1 MVSKTRVKKRRI
13 NFTYLHKAA
22 KDGSVSICK
31 RLIQAGTPIDI
42 FDRKNKTA
50 LHIAIINGHYDV
62 VKHLLDNGANSN
74 SHFFSFG
81 FWWTP
86 LQIAAK
92 IGDIGICELLIKAGA
107 QINSV
112 RKIDGAT
119 ALWIAKACCISID
132 CDNVVKYLLENG
144 ASPNVRT
151 SCGGYFTTPLH
162 IAALTGDIDGCE
174 LLIKAGAEIDPVCN
188 VDSATSRS
196 IEHCTKYVRY
206 FWKYVRNKTP
216 LQIAAIRC
224 NIGICELLVQ
234 AGAQING
241 ADGCD
246 ESPLLSIIELRPK
259 SQSRRNYYLF
269 YFLLVEYLLKNGA
282 NANYKSRDGR
292 KPLHQ
297 AVLHNLP
304 KVCQLLVSFGADV
317 DDTYTIGEYW
327 QKSPLVMAFHFKRY
341 NIIKYLFNKSAKF
354 NVEQAENFLYIAD
367 KAVQKQDIEMLQFL
381 IRCEN
386 SPLDRE
392 WICKKIRNTILKDRT
407 HKKLQ
412 FFLFL
417 SNIHPTFGE
426 TYSGLTDM
434 CRNDIRKNLDS
445 IGICDLFVL
454 AGAQIN
460 GVDGCDE
467 SPLLYMIELRPKLK
481 SRREY
486 YANYF
491 SVVEYLLKNGANA
504 NYKSRD
510 GRKPLH
516 QAVLHNLPKVCQ
528 LLVSFGADVDD
539 TYKIGEYWQK
549 SPLVMAFHFKR
560 YNIIKYLFNKSAKFN
575 VEQAENFL
583 YIADKAVQ
591 KQDIEMLQFLI
602 RCENSP
608 LDREWICKKIRNTI
622 LKDRT
627 HKKLQFLLSLSSIHP
642 TFGETNSG
650 LTDVCRNNIRKNLG
664 RVQTFGKINKLKIP
678 KTVKRYLACDS
689 LLRHIC
695 KGTLINKNLP
705 MKARKNAEQLLW
717 HLNCLY

>member
-1 MVSKTRVKKRRI
+1 MSCYSLQVEAQRQLAQSRG
-13 NFTYLHKAA
+13 YSA

-62 VKHLLDNGANSN
+62 VKYLLDNGANSN

-119 ALWIAKACCISID
+119 ALWIAVACCTSID
-132 CDNVVKYLLENG
+132 CKNVVKYLLENG

-151 SCGGYFTTPLH
+151 SCGGYFTTALH
-162 IAALTGDIDGCE
+162 IAALSGDIDGCE

-188 VDSATSRS
+188 VDSATTSRS
-196 IEHCTKYVRY
+196 IEYCTKYVRN
-206 FWKYVRNKTP
+206 FWGGFNKTP
-216 LQIAAIRC
+216 LQIAAVRGAIGGA
-224 NIGICELLVQ
+224 IGICELLVQ

-241 ADGCD
+241 VDGCD

-259 SQSRRNYYLF
+259 YQSRRDYYLA
-269 YFLLVEYLLKNGA
+269 YFSVVEYLLKNGA

-341 NIIKYLFNKSAKF
+341 NIIKYLFKKSA
-354 NVEQAENFLYIAD
+354 N
-367 KAVQKQDIEMLQFL
+367 
-381 IRCEN
+381 
-386 SPLDRE
+386 
-392 WICKKIRNTILKDRT
+392 
-407 HKKLQ
+407 
-412 FFLFL
+412 
-417 SNIHPTFGE
+417 NIHPTFGE
-426 TYSGLTDM
+426 TNSGLTDM
-434 CRNDIRKNLDS
+434 CRNDIRKNLGS
-445 IGICDLFVL
+445 IGICELFVL

-539 TYKIGEYWQK
+539 TYKIGE
-549 SPLVMAFHFKR
+549 
-560 YNIIKYLFNKSAKFN
+560 
-575 VEQAENFL
+575 
-583 YIADKAVQ
+583 
-591 KQDIEMLQFLI
+591 
-602 RCENSP
+602 
-608 LDREWICKKIRNTI
+608 
-622 LKDRT
+622 
-627 HKKLQFLLSLSSIHP
+627 
-642 TFGETNSG
+642 
-650 LTDVCRNNIRKNLG
+650 
-664 RVQTFGKINKLKIP
+664 
-678 KTVKRYLACDS
+678 
-689 LLRHIC
+689 
-695 KGTLINKNLP
+695 
-705 MKARKNAEQLLW
+705 
-717 HLNCLY
+717 